1 MPTGVPASAVAE
13 ASDVPNENL
22 IRAEVMAI
30 GAPRRRVSDPLPRRG
45 LYRLAQLAKSDEI
58 AERVHHG
65 QIDKIGQCRVA

>member
-1 MPTGVPASAVAE
+1 
-13 ASDVPNENL
+13 
-22 IRAEVMAI
+22 
-30 GAPRRRVSDPLPRRG
+30 